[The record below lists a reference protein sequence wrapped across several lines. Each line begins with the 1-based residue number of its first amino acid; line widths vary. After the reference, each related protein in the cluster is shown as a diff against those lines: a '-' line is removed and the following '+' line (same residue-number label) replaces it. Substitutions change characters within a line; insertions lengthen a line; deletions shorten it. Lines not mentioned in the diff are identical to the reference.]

1 MPFTSG
7 QGSGESW
14 GKPDAQLSWQNT
26 GDFSRT
32 VPFSWAASNASQN
45 QAYAERYVRAHIH
58 THTHMLPQIYHRRC
72 QERYGAFIC
81 SFQLFSFFFF
91 SLFYHF
97 HVLERIIKL
106 IYLRIRVF
114 VHSGKIQSWKSRLLS
129 NIKHF
134 YLLSNLSF
142 TVHRLSECRVR
153 MASSSAWVSGAA
165 SIKEQQPTLE
175 LNITIMK

>member
-1 MPFTSG
+1 MRETRCSAFMTKY
-7 QGSGESW
+7 W
-14 GKPDAQLSWQNT
+14 GFLKDSPLLLSSLKCIPKPGICREICA
-26 GDFSRT
+26 
-32 VPFSWAASNASQN
+32 
-45 QAYAERYVRAHIH
+45 RAHTH

-72 QERYGAFIC
+72 QERYGAVIC

-134 YLLSNLSF
+134 YLLCDLSF

>member
-1 MPFTSG
+1 MLSFHDKILGISQG
-7 QGSGESW
+7 QSPSLEQPQMHP
-14 GKPDAQLSWQNT
+14 KTRHMQRDMCA
-26 GDFSRT
+26 RT
-32 VPFSWAASNASQN
+32 
-45 QAYAERYVRAHIH
+45 YTHTHTH